1 MLAQQLINGVL
12 ASGIYALFAVG
23 FTMIFGI
30 MGVLN
35 MAQADFAMVAALTFV
50 AAIALGSPAAGAIGL
65 AAVAV
70 AVIAL
75 ALERLVI
82 RPSRRFGGEA
92 SIELPLIGTIGAGLV
107 LQNAAALVFGNKA
120 VVFPFQL
127 REFVHF
133 GGYFV
138 SKGLLVSGCASLL
151 LLLALEYL
159 IGRTD
164 FGRQIRAVAQN
175 PNAAKVMGINT
186 NLVIV
191 VTMVLTAALA
201 GIGGILAGLS
211 YGLVAPL
218 MGVTYGLKGLV
229 AMIVGGV
236 RSLRGAALGA
246 VLIGL
251 AEAVAVTYWGSQL
264 RDFSVFVV
272 LLVVLIVRP
281 HGLFR
286 SPGVA

>member
-1 MLAQQLINGVL
+1 VLLQQLINAIL
-12 ASGIYALFAVG
+12 LSGIYALFAVG

-35 MAQADFAMVAALTFV
+35 MAQADFAMVAALAIV
-50 AAIALGSPAAGAIGL
+50 GGIALGSPAAGAIAL
-65 AAVAV
+65 AGIAV

-92 SIELPLIGTIGAGLV
+92 SIEMPLIGTIGAGLV
-107 LQNAAALVFGNKA
+107 LQNIAALVFGNKA

-127 REFVHF
+127 REFVQL

-138 SKGLLVSGCASLL
+138 SKGLLVSGCIALA

-186 NLVIV
+186 NLVIAA
-191 VTMVLTAALA
+191 TMILTAALA
-201 GIGGILAGLS
+201 GIGGVLAGLS

-218 MGVTYGLKGLV
+218 MGVTYGLKGMV

-236 RSLRGAALGA
+236 GSLRGAALGA
-246 VLIGL
+246 VLIAL

-272 LLVVLIVRP
+272 LLVVLVVRP

-286 SPGVA
+286 SPA

>member
-1 MLAQQLINGVL
+1 MLLQQLINAIL

-35 MAQADFAMVAALTFV
+35 MAQADFAMVAALAIV
-50 AAIALGSPAAGAIGL
+50 GGIALGSPAAGAIAL
-65 AAVAV
+65 AGIAVT
-70 AVIAL
+70 VIAL
-75 ALERLVI
+75 ALERFVI
-82 RPSRRFGGEA
+82 RPSRRFGGDA
-92 SIELPLIGTIGAGLV
+92 SVELPLIGTIGAGLV
-107 LQNAAALVFGNKA
+107 LQNVAALLFGNKA

-127 REFVHF
+127 REFVQL
-133 GGYFV
+133 GGLFV
-138 SKGLLVSGCASLL
+138 SKGLLLSGCIALA

-186 NLVIV
+186 NLVII
-191 VTMVLTAALA
+191 VTMILTAALA
-201 GIGGILAGLS
+201 GIGGVLAGLS
-211 YGLVAPL
+211 YGLVGPL
-218 MGVTYGLKGLV
+218 MGVSYGLKGLV

-236 RSLRGAALGA
+236 GSLRGAALGA
-246 VLIGL
+246 VLISV
-251 AEAVAVTYWGSQL
+251 AEAVTVTYWGSQL

-272 LLVVLIVRP
+272 LLVVLVVRP

-286 SPGVA
+286 SPA

>member
-1 MLAQQLINGVL
+1 MLVQQLLNGVL

-35 MAQADFAMVAALTFV
+35 MAQADFAMVAAL
-50 AAIALGSPAAGAIGL
+50 AIVGAMALGSPVAVAA
-65 AAVAV
+65 AAAALAV

-92 SIELPLIGTIGAGLV
+92 AIELPLIGTVGAGLV
-107 LQNAAALVFGNKA
+107 LQNVAALVFGNKA
-120 VVFPFQL
+120 LVFPFQL
-127 REFVHF
+127 REYVRI

-138 SKGLLVSGCASLL
+138 SKGLLVSGCTALVLL
-151 LLLALEYL
+151 VALEYL
-159 IGRTD
+159 VGRTD
-164 FGRQIRAVAQN
+164 FGRQVRAVAQN
-175 PNAAKVMGINT
+175 PNAAKIMGINT
-186 NLVIV
+186 NLVVV
-191 VTMVLTAALA
+191 VTTAMTAALA
-201 GIGGILAGLS
+201 GIGGVLAGLS

-236 RSLRGAALGA
+236 GSLRGAALGA
-246 VLIGL
+246 LMIGL
-251 AEAVAVTYWGSQL
+251 AEAGAVTYWGSQL

-272 LLVVLIVRP
+272 LLVVLVIRP

-286 SPGVA
+286 SPGVS

>member
-1 MLAQQLINGVL
+1 VLLQQLINAIL

-35 MAQADFAMVAALTFV
+35 MAQADFAMVAALAIV
-50 AAIALGSPAAGAIGL
+50 GGIALGSPAAGAIAL
-65 AAVAV
+65 AGIAVAM
-70 AVIAL
+70 IAL

-92 SIELPLIGTIGAGLV
+92 SVELPLIGTIGAGLV
-107 LQNAAALVFGNKA
+107 LQNVAALVFGNKA

-127 REFVHF
+127 REFVQL

-138 SKGLLVSGCASLL
+138 SKGLLLSGCIALA

-164 FGRQIRAVAQN
+164 FGRQIRAIAQN

-186 NLVIV
+186 NLVII
-191 VTMVLTAALA
+191 VTMILTAALA
-201 GIGGILAGLS
+201 GIGGVLAGLS
-211 YGLVAPL
+211 YGLVGPL
-218 MGVTYGLKGLV
+218 MGVSYGLKGLV

-236 RSLRGAALGA
+236 GSLRGAALGA
-246 VLIGL
+246 VLISL
-251 AEAVAVTYWGSQL
+251 AEAVTVTYWGSQL

-272 LLVVLIVRP
+272 LLVVLVVRP

-286 SPGVA
+286 SPA